1 MAGKLQRE
9 LKKRWPFAS
18 PEQEAILSIARTG
31 DQLFIRAERLV
42 REHGLTAPQYNVL
55 RILRGEGKPLPM
67 QEIAGRMV
75 QVVPGIT
82 GLVDRLEAAGL
93 VRRERSTEDRRV
105 IFVGITPK
113 ALELLAQLDAPL
125 PALEKKLLGGL
136 TQAELRQLI
145 ELLEKVRD
153 YLERFVPLTL
163 TKEFADDDSQS
174 PTGSG
179 HPDRGRA
186 ERQRPRRRVRG

>member
-186 ERQRPRRRVRG
+186 GRQRPRRRVRG